1 MYIMAEFRIEGV
13 TTAGKPVQGI
23 LEADSSQA
31 ARQKAR
37 LMAQQR
43 KFKLLHVVPRSTW
56 VYKVQR
62 GTEKPITG
70 EQKAFTKGEVQEA
83 LQKMGYRVIRIQ
95 KRFFN
100 FRGKPPATDVVTFV
114 RVSADLIRQKLPF
127 NEIMQLLVNDI
138 QNRALRDA
146 IKDINTELK
155 QGKDSERAFIKHEAV
170 LGKFTAHML
179 GLASKSGNMAE
190 IYDSTAKF
198 LERQAEFKKNL
209 KSALIMPVVT
219 LVVLFGAVV
228 YYVGYIFPATAGLFR
243 KFNIELPPM
252 TRATLVLSDFIVDNV
267 FWITLATTIPVVLAV
282 RFFSTE
288 RGRFILDQYVWKVP
302 VMGQLL
308 HKMSIEI
315 FCRVF
320 YALYSG
326 SGENIE
332 VIRMAS
338 EACGNK
344 YMEHQIKTIALPM
357 MVQRGAGITEAFEAT
372 GVFTK
377 TALSRF
383 HSGAETGT
391 VKHTAFQLAEYYEKE
406 TSYKMRNAIDY
417 IQVLISMVIMIVLT
431 ALTIVSSETATIR
444 PKNPAI
450 GQVVMQQHEERAIT

>member
-1 MYIMAEFRIEGV
+1 MAEFRIEGV

-23 LEADSSQA
+23 LEADSPRS
-31 ARQKAR
+31 ARQKAH

-43 KFKLLHVVPRSTW
+43 KFKLLHVVRRSTW

-62 GTEKPITG
+62 GTEKPVSG

-83 LQKMGYRVIRIQ
+83 LQKMGYRVIRVQ
-95 KRFFN
+95 KRTFDFKA
-100 FRGKPPATDVVTFV
+100 KPPATDVVTFV

-138 QNRALRDA
+138 QNRTLRDA
-146 IKDINTELK
+146 VKDINTELK

-170 LGKFTAHML
+170 LGRFTAHML

-209 KSALIMPVVT
+209 KSALIMPIVT
-219 LVVLFGAVV
+219 LVVLFGCVI

-252 TRATLVLSDFIVDNV
+252 TSATLVLSDFIVAHILI
-267 FWITLATTIPVVLAV
+267 ITLVTVIPLVLAV

-288 RGRFILDQYVWKVP
+288 RGRFILDRYVWRVP

-332 VIRMAS
+332 VIRMAA

-344 YMEHQIKTIALPM
+344 FMEHQIKTIALPM
-357 MVQRGAGITEAFEAT
+357 MVQRGTGIMEAFEAT

-417 IQVLISMVIMIVLT
+417 IQVMISMIIMFVLT

-444 PKNPAI
+444 PKNPAL
-450 GQVVMQQHEERAIT
+450 GQVIVQQVDRSAIT